1 MYIKS
6 YRATMIL
13 DTRHHQDSVENLIA
27 NIKAKIAEAGAT
39 IGEIINKGQIKFQRA
54 TDRKFPAGIYLQ
66 IAFEGPTTAPE
77 MVRSKFSLDS
87 TVNRIFIES
96 K

>member
-1 MYIKS
+1 M
-6 YRATMIL
+6 
-13 DTRHHQDSVENLIA
+13 ENLIE
-27 NIKAKIAEAGAT
+27 NIKAKIAEAGAV
-39 IGEIINKGQIKFQRA
+39 IGEIVNKGQFKIQRI

-66 IAFEGPTTAPE
+66 IAFEAPTAVPE
-77 MVRSKFSLDS
+77 VIRSKFSLDS